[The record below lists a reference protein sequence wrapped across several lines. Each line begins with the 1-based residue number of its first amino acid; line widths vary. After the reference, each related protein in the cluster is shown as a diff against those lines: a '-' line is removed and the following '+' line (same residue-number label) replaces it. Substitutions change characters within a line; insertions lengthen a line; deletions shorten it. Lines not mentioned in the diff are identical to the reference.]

1 MLAPAVQA
9 PVINSPYEEPG
20 AHWKIHEHEPAEKI
34 VGRRKPT
41 YVYLP
46 PGARTD
52 GENEREVGHEI
63 EELQLVSQVRERL
76 AEWRPLALRGGGGV
90 SRVTME
96 LLNYWRRRGRAQPL
110 FFAQLEAAETIIFVS
125 EARAD
130 LLQGIVVPP
139 DEPGAE
145 KQRQGCTAFR
155 RLCCRMAT
163 GAGKTTVMAMLAA
176 WSILNKVHNRQDRRF
191 SDAVLVV
198 CPNVTIRDRLAE
210 LDPRKGEASI
220 YRTRDLVPPALM
232 PRLAQG
238 RILTTNWHVFEPHG
252 TQSGSKVVKAGQRV
266 VMRET
271 VLIGDRTMTARG
283 KRYMTEND
291 LRKKSALGLLR
302 ILSEEKDKGGNLRKA
317 EIEAEKYLESDAA
330 LVRRVLEGELG
341 TRRNVMVFNDEAH
354 HAYRLRD
361 GNDNGNDNGNGNG
374 DGNEEDGLIGD
385 DEAAEHY
392 YKEATVWVEGLDRVH
407 KSRGIN
413 FCVDF
418 SATPYFLGKA
428 GANTN
433 RIFPW
438 TVSSFDLQDAIEAGL
453 VKIPQLAV
461 RDSSGASVPGYFN
474 IWKWIL
480 PQLTPSERGGRKS
493 GAKPEAILKY
503 AHTPI
508 AMMGGMWEALR
519 RELAESDDPRPPV
532 FIIVCKTRKL
542 AKIVYEWL
550 AEDRPP
556 TTAIPRASLPSLRND
571 DEHRNTICVY
581 SDVQKEIESGN
592 AKSDETRWMRHVL
605 DTIGRMDWPRDSQ
618 RRAQYP
624 DGFEELARKLGREKH
639 PPGRDVRCIVSVG
652 MLTEGWDCN
661 TVTHIIGLRPFMSQ
675 LLCEQVVGRGL
686 RRASYEVGADGLM
699 REEIATVLGVPLSAF
714 TVKAAG
720 GTKVEEAKRWH
731 VHAVPQKEQ
740 YKIRFPRVEG
750 YRQSVR
756 GRIVCDVDEVP
767 PLRINIEK
775 IPSEVEMKPGL
786 APNIGRPSLHGPGAL
801 NRADLEEFRGQARLQ
816 QRICEMTAALA
827 KDYSDDAQCRLPP
840 GVLFSQLYRIVRE
853 YFDKK
858 VIAAPPA
865 DRRDAFLAPYYGHII
880 ERLLQGIRPDE
891 AAGEAPELP
900 RYERMRGDGSTA
912 EVDFSTRREPYPVH
926 KSHVNAVV
934 PDTERLEQLA
944 AWHLDKHPRVF
955 SFAKNEGLGFGIP
968 YLHNG
973 ESHDYLPDFLVR
985 LQDEDR
991 YLILETKGYDE
1002 LKEIKRTAAE
1012 RWVAAVNADGGRGH
1026 WQYAMVS
1033 EASEINGL
1041 LERL

>member
-1 MLAPAVQA
+1 MPIPEVEAPI
-9 PVINSPYEEPG
+9 INSPYGEPA

-34 VGRRKPT
+34 SGRRKPT

-52 GENEREVGHEI
+52 GENEREVGYEI
-63 EELQLVSQVRERL
+63 ELQLVSRVRERL

-96 LLNYWRRRGRAQPL
+96 LLNYWRRDGREQPL
-110 FFAQLEAAETIIFVS
+110 FFAQMEAAETIIFLT
-125 EARAD
+125 EARPD

-139 DEPGAE
+139 DEPGEE
-145 KQRQGCTAFR
+145 KQRQGFAAFG

-176 WSILNKVHNRQDRRF
+176 WSILNKVHNKQDARF

-210 LDPRKGEASI
+210 LDPKKDEASI
-220 YRTRDLVPPALM
+220 YRTRDLVPRVLM
-232 PRLAQG
+232 PQLKQG
-238 RILTTNWHVFEPHG
+238 RVVTTNWHVFEPRG
-252 TQSGSKVVKAGQRV
+252 AQSGGKVVKAGQRV
-266 VMRET
+266 SVRET
-271 VLIGDRTMTARG
+271 VYVGDKTTTARG

-291 LRKKSALGLLR
+291 LRHKDALGLLQ
-302 ILSEEKDKGGNLRKA
+302 ILSEEKDKSGNLRKA
-317 EIEAEKYLESDAA
+317 EVQAEKYIESDAA
-330 LVRRVLEGELG
+330 LVRRVLEAELG
-341 TRRNVMVFNDEAH
+341 TRRNVLVFNDEAH
-354 HAYRLRD
+354 HAYRLRP
-361 GNDNGNDNGNGNG
+361 G
-374 DGNEEDGLIGD
+374 DGKEEDGLIGD
-385 DEAAEHY
+385 EEAAENY
-392 YKEATVWVEGLDRVH
+392 YKEATVWVDGLDRVH
-407 KSRGIN
+407 KLRGIN
-413 FCVDF
+413 FCADF
-418 SATPYFLGKA
+418 SATPYFLGNA
-428 GANTN
+428 GNNTN

-461 RDSSGASVPGYFN
+461 RDSSGGNVPGYFN
-474 IWKWIL
+474 IWRWIL
-480 PQLTPSERGGRKS
+480 DRLTPSECGGKKS
-493 GAKPEAILKY
+493 DAKPEAILKY

-519 RELAESDDPRPPV
+519 RELAESDDSRPPV

-556 TTAIPRASLPSLRND
+556 TTVIPRAQLPELRND
-571 DEHRNTICVY
+571 AERQNTICVY
-581 SDVQKEIESGN
+581 SDIQKEIESGN
-592 AKSDETRWMRHVL
+592 AKSDENRWMRHML
-605 DTIGRMDWPRDSQ
+605 DTIGKTDWPRDSQ

-624 DGFEELARKLGREKH
+624 DGFEELAQKLGREKH

-686 RRASYEVGADGLM
+686 RRASYEIGEDGLM

-714 TVKAAG
+714 TVKAAKG
-720 GTKVEEAKRWH
+720 AAPEKSKRWH
-731 VHAVPQKEQ
+731 VHALPQKER
-740 YKIRFPRVEG
+740 YKISFPRVEG

-756 GRIVCDVDEVP
+756 ERIVCNMDEVP
-767 PLRINIEK
+767 PLLIDIGK
-775 IPSEVEMKPGL
+775 ISPEVEMKAGL
-786 APNIGRPSLHGPGAL
+786 PANSGRPSLHGPGKTTK
-801 NRADLEEFRGQARLQ
+801 ADLEEFRQQARLQ
-816 QRICEMTAALA
+816 GRIYEMTAQLV
-827 KDYSDDAQCRLPP
+827 KDYANDAECRLPA

-853 YFDKK
+853 YVEKK
-858 VIAAPPA
+858 VVAAPPA
-865 DRRDAFLAPYYGHII
+865 DRKDAFMAPYYGHII
-880 ERLLQGIRPDE
+880 ERLQQGIHPDE
-891 AAGEAPELP
+891 SAGEAPELP

-912 EVDFSTRREPYPVH
+912 EVDFYTRREPYPVH

-934 PDTERLEQLA
+934 PDTQRLEQSA
-944 AWHLDKHPRVF
+944 AWHLDNHPRVF
-955 SFAKNEGLGFGIP
+955 SFVKNEGMGFGIP

-973 ESHDYLPDFLVR
+973 EFHDYLPDFLVR
-985 LQDEDR
+985 LQDEER

-1002 LKEIKRTAAE
+1002 RKEIKRSAAE
-1012 RWVAAVNADGGRGH
+1012 RWVAAVNADGGHGR

-1033 EASEINGL
+1033 EIKEINDL
-1041 LERL
+1041 LEKM